1 MILFQHIHKTIHC
14 RPHVEV
20 YDHLSGPLTFTKH
33 PMATQLNAPLSQSVH
48 GGNNVKNYS
57 PGAADNMKPY
67 DSNAY

>member
-1 MILFQHIHKTIHC
+1 
-14 RPHVEV
+14 
-20 YDHLSGPLTFTKH
+20 
-33 PMATQLNAPLSQSVH
+33 MATQLNAPLSQSVH